1 MHKDWRFTGQNITTK
16 KDTSRP
22 NLERIEAN
30 KDKLYTLAEL
40 KAAYAAARKEWNESK
55 HFATGMNRIE
65 MYRNSVNPDTPTVG
79 VLDMIEMFWVMTDK
93 PSTYTDNGLK
103 ITIKNVSLHTRFT
116 RFRVCLITNS

>member
-1 MHKDWRFTGQNITTK
+1 MEVHRSKYHHQ

-55 HFATGMNRIE
+55 HFATGVNRIE
-65 MYRNSVNPDTPTVG
+65 MYQNSVNPDTPTVG
-79 VLDMIEMFWVMTDK
+79 VLDMIEMFLGD
-93 PSTYTDNGLK
+93 D
-103 ITIKNVSLHTRFT
+103 
-116 RFRVCLITNS
+116 